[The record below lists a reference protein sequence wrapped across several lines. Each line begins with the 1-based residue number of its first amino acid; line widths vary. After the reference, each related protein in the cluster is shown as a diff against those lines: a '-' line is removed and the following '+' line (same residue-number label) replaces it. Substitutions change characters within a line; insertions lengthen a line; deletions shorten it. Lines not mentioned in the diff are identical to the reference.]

1 MLIHVTDTIHP
12 LVLAKC
18 PTPDISS
25 LHQLGKFQ
33 KPPVSKPFPKLK
45 ATLPPNHDS
54 GEGRHY
60 NISKIY

>member
-1 MLIHVTDTIHP
+1 MLIHVTDTIYP

-18 PTPDISS
+18 PTPHISS

-45 ATLPPNHDS
+45 APLPPNHDS
-54 GEGRHY
+54 GEGRHC
-60 NISKIY
+60 NISKI